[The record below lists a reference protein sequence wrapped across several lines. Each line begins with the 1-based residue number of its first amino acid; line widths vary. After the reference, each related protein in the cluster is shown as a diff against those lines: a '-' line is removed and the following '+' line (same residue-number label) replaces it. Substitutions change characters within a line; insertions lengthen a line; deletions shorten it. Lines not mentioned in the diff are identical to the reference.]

1 VDGLNNFHVG
11 FPDTL
16 PAEGD
21 LVDPTSYPVCWEQ
34 LNIPVQISKLVDMEC
49 DTAVT
54 EAAQYQYVII
64 QSLDTIGERL
74 CLAEVG
80 VYEPGQYAVAFVLFV
95 TQAASHKYDI

>member
-1 VDGLNNFHVG
+1 MDGLNNFHVG

-16 PAEGD
+16 PVTGD

-54 EAAQYQYVII
+54 EAAQYQYVIV
-64 QSLDTIGERL
+64 QSLDSETEKL

-95 TQAASHKYDI
+95 IYAVSLKHDA